1 RIAKFEGGRV
11 LSDGARHNGAEVND
25 LVVSSD
31 TEEGGSDGD
40 SGKGSDRSRKSTN
53 NGLTKILASADRVRV
68 DGHARDIQIRKG
80 GTVDPSNLCVGNSD
94 SNECCGSSEELHGLE
109 LDMA

>member
-1 RIAKFEGGRV
+1 RIDRIAKFEGGRV

-53 NGLTKILASADRVRV
+53 NGLTKILASADR
-68 DGHARDIQIRKG
+68 G